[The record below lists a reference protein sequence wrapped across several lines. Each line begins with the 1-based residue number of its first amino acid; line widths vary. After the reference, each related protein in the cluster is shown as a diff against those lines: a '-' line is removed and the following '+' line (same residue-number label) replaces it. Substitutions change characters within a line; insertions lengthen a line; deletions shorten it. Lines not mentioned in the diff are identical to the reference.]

1 MLANYKRQIRE
12 ARVASEQVLT
22 RILIAWPIRASVKI
36 YVLFCKSF
44 SRNNLVEV
52 SGGVLLQVQMNK

>member
-1 MLANYKRQIRE
+1 
-12 ARVASEQVLT
+12 VASEQVLT